1 MLTLFNAV
9 TSSTSDTKWSVSSQ
23 CLILRTHWPKI
34 SLYQTSGQSADLVL
48 VFSTVIYYHI
58 IYRGIPEA
66 YPIPPANHSASIST
80 TDMKAFRKNS
90 QCRKNWFLFLAE
102 EKNSRTISVPGSICC
117 RHGYVT
123 FTGICSNTS
132 PLIIYLTRWL
142 QHLWHLYVF
151 ISLRSLLLYACSG
164 QPKIVHCQSF
174 YDVLCTSI

>member
-1 MLTLFNAV
+1 MLILFNAV

-66 YPIPPANHSASIST
+66 YPIPPVNYSASISNRYESLQKKFT
-80 TDMKAFRKNS
+80 MQKKVIS
-90 QCRKNWFLFLAE
+90 FLAE
-102 EKNSRTISVPGSICC
+102 EKNSWTISVPGSICFC
-117 RHGYVT
+117 HGSVT
-123 FTGICSNTS
+123 FTGICCNTS

-142 QHLWHLYVF
+142 QYLWHLYVF
-151 ISLRSLLLYACSG
+151 ISLRSLLLYACSR